1 MIHKLLF
8 ILLLTLPVSLALAAP
23 QAITPA
29 EFRQALAFHTRHG
42 EPSDIQNFD
51 RNTPARKALL
61 LGSTYWLKGGKAHRE
76 IARRLLLQAV
86 EQPDALNKF
95 NQGYAHGLLGDIEQQ
110 RQQFDAAEQHYRLAI
125 AAGNESA
132 CVNLGAMWEAQ
143 KQYDKALK
151 VYTDCLPTL
160 PSPLLLMNL
169 GTMHY
174 NGLGVVQDRNKGAGY
189 WQQSFEMFAYD
200 PDDNYNLGLYHLQIT
215 HDFTKARYHFALAN
229 ALGDQEAAR
238 KIADPAIIGLY
249 ADRAFADELRQA
261 DKDRR
266 RELLHDRLLYTLD
279 KRYLDTAREG
289 MTFHLSE
296 DGNLIT
302 LTGKPKN
309 VEARERAIIQMFCL
323 IYVDRFSA
331 ISWHIRQINDALAK
345 TGKAELE
352 HLGFHHTI
360 TLGKNGRM
368 NYEVDFRT
376 PPMAKENKP

>member
-1 MIHKLLF
+1 MLKLLL
-8 ILLLTLPVSLALAAP
+8 ILLLSLLASFS
-23 QAITPA
+23 QAATQSITPA

-95 NQGYAHGLLGDIEQQ
+95 NQGYVHGLLGDIEQQ
-110 RQQFDAAEQHYRLAI
+110 RQQFELAEQHYRLAI
-125 AAGNESA
+125 AAKDENA

-151 VYTDCLPTL
+151 VYTDCLPAL
-160 PSPLLLMNL
+160 RSPILLMNL

-174 NGLGVVQDRNKGAGY
+174 NGLGMEQDRYKGADY

-200 PDDNYNLGLYHLQIT
+200 PDVNYNLGLYHLQIT
-215 HDFTKARYHFALAN
+215 RDFVKARYHFALAN
-229 ALGDQEAAR
+229 ALGDWEAAR
-238 KIADPAIIGLY
+238 KISDPALIGLF
-249 ADRAFADELRQA
+249 AGRTFADELQRA
-261 DKDRR
+261 DKEHRR
-266 RELLHDRLLYTLD
+266 DLLLDRLRYTLD
-279 KRYLDTAREG
+279 NRFFDTAREG
-289 MTFHLSE
+289 ITFHLSE

-309 VEARERAIIQMFCL
+309 AEARERAIIQMFCL

-331 ISWHIRQINDALAK
+331 ISWQIRQINDALAK
-345 TGKAELE
+345 SGEAELSL
-352 HLGFHHTI
+352 HDFRHKI
-360 TLGKNGRM
+360 TLGKNGRLTH
-368 NYEVDFRT
+368 EVRF
-376 PPMAKENKP
+376 